1 MRRVRIGDIVIGED
15 EKKAVND
22 VLSSGRLSEGPKVR
36 EFETLWSRY
45 IGTDYCVAV
54 NSGTSALL
62 AGLFALLEDKR
73 FGKVRRGAKVI
84 TSPVTYAATAN
95 AIVLSGME
103 PVFVDIDPV
112 NFTLDVNQTEQ
123 LLKTQN
129 PDEYAIVLPVHLM
142 GYPNDME
149 SINYLAKKYGLVAF
163 EDAAQAH
170 GSLYKGEK
178 VGSMSMLADY
188 SFYIAHN
195 IQVGEM
201 GAVVTSDAQLSRLIK
216 RIKAN
221 GRVCACDVCVRSEGK
236 CPYGNAAFD
245 PRFTHEYIGLNFK
258 TTEFQAAMAIPQ
270 IKKADA
276 IIKARQKN
284 VAYLNQGLADCTDI
298 VQLPVYSE
306 DVSYLAYPIVI
317 KNNAIN
323 RKELMQNLEQRGVE
337 TRPLFGCIPTQ
348 QPAYAYLKKQ
358 YDHKLPNADFVG
370 SSGFYLGCHQYLVQE
385 DLDYIC
391 ESLKA
396 AIDSQSCRQVGLPG
410 PGAKA
415 SVANVNAGV
424 SRNG

>member
-15 EKKAVND
+15 EKKAVNE
-22 VLSSGRLSEGPKVR
+22 VLDSGRLSEGPKVR
-36 EFETLWSRY
+36 EFESLWSEY

-73 FGKVRRGAKVI
+73 YRKVKRGAKVI
-84 TSPVTYAATAN
+84 TSPVTYAATTN
-95 AIVLSGME
+95 AIVLAGME
-103 PVFVDIDPV
+103 PVFVDINPAT
-112 NFTLDVNQTEQ
+112 FALDVNQIEE
-123 LLKTQN
+123 LLKRQN

-149 SINYLAKKYGLVAF
+149 AINCLAKKYDLVVF

-178 VGSMSMLADY
+178 VGSLSMLADY

-201 GAVVTSDAQLSRLIK
+201 GAVVTSDEQLNRLIK

-221 GRVCACDVCVRSEGK
+221 GRVCACTVCLRGEGK

-245 PRFTHEYIGLNFK
+245 PRFTHEYIGFNFK
-258 TTEFQAAMAIPQ
+258 TTEFQAALAIPQ
-270 IKKADA
+270 IKKAEA

-284 VAYLNQGLADCTDI
+284 VAYLNRELSAYADI

-306 DVSYLAYPIVI
+306 DVSYLAYPLVI
-317 KNNAIN
+317 KDNAVS
-323 RKELMQNLEQRGVE
+323 RKELMQALERQGVE

-348 QPAYAYLKKQ
+348 QPAYDYLQRQ
-358 YDHKLPNADFVG
+358 YAGKLPVAEFIG
-370 SSGFYLGCHQYLVQE
+370 SKGFYLGCHQYLSQE

-391 ESLKA
+391 ETFRLAMDSLG
-396 AIDSQSCRQVGLPG
+396 R
-410 PGAKA
+410 
-415 SVANVNAGV
+415 
-424 SRNG
+424 RHF